1 MMTYQKKGRKRHIGV
16 CEATITLT
24 STETGYQGVGLTLSN
39 LSATLI
45 HYTLPEPPMP
55 I

>member
-1 MMTYQKKGRKRHIGV
+1 MMTYQEKEWKRHLGV

-24 STETGYQGVGLTLSN
+24 GTVTGYQVVGLTLSN

-45 HYTLPEPPMP
+45 HYTPPEPPMP